1 MSLSVQPQQAF
12 DLAKYS
18 KYSAHH
24 DAIVLIFLQL
34 AISDYGLRLL
44 LKPKK
49 LRSDGT
55 TDDTLQPVAY
65 CSKSLA
71 SPINGVYE

>member
-24 DAIVLIFLQL
+24 DAIVLQL

-55 TDDTLQPVAY
+55 TDDTLQTVAY
-65 CSKSLA
+65 YSKSLA
-71 SPINGVYE
+71 SPINAVYE

>member
-1 MSLSVQPQQAF
+1 MQPQQAF

-24 DAIVLIFLQL
+24 DAIVLIFLQI

-55 TDDTLQPVAY
+55 TDDTLQTVAY
-65 CSKSLA
+65 YSKSLA
-71 SPINGVYE
+71 SPINAVYE